1 MTDDRAEPAIYP
13 IREDTMLLRPWA
25 EADPGSWFLEIG
37 TGNGLLALTAARRGA
52 RTVATDLNPAA
63 LRRLAGRAR
72 AERLP
77 LVAVRTDLAAG
88 LGRFDRI
95 VANPPYLPTPPE
107 SPDPDWGDRLALD
120 GGPDGCRVTAR
131 IVECLNEHLRP
142 GGRGY
147 LLVSSVQAA
156 DRLDQIRERYC
167 AQGDRIRPVAERR
180 LEGERLSVWE
190 LSPSAEA

>member
-1 MTDDRAEPAIYP
+1 MASDRTDRSIYP
-13 IREDTMLLRPWA
+13 PREDTMLLRPWA
-25 EADPGSWFLEIG
+25 EADPGRWFLDIG

-63 LRRLAGRAR
+63 LRRLAARAR

-77 LVAVRTDLAAG
+77 LVAVRTDLTLG

-107 SPDPDWGDRLALD
+107 GGDADPGDRLALD

-131 IVECLNEHLRP
+131 IVARLDDHLAP
-142 GGRGY
+142 GGTAY
-147 LLVSSVQAA
+147 LLVSSLQSA
-156 DRLDQIRERYC
+156 DALDRIRHGYTSR
-167 AQGDRIRPVAERR
+167 GGRIRPVAERR
-180 LEGERLSVWE
+180 LEGERLWVWE
-190 LSPSAEA
+190 FAPPDPG